1 MEGLREVPAR
11 VLTLRSTNGGSL
23 GEEGH
28 CNGENE
34 HEEGIHRGA
43 LIKILKDER

>member
-11 VLTLRSTNGGSL
+11 VLTLRLTNGGSL

-28 CNGENE
+28 RNGEDE
-34 HEEGIHRGA
+34 LEEGSHRVGS
-43 LIKILKDER
+43 